1 MNIIENIK
9 MAFSSIASQKTR
21 ALLTTLGIIIGV
33 AAVIIVVAIGQGA
46 EQKLKAQI
54 IGVENIRQIYFEPS
68 ELDYEENPSVWYG
81 AQFTERDIEAIQ
93 QLPNVQAVEASA
105 YDYRSIMAG
114 DEQYETEV
122 YGINIHYL
130 DLYGHMAAE
139 GELLKPIDFIAGTRK
154 AVLSSQLAESL
165 FPYESAVGQTIKVG
179 AYPIDIVGVLAP
191 SESILSYDFEQLL
204 MPHETWKQIFFR
216 EGFSAVSIQSETVQ
230 DVEMAVSEAIF
241 TLNENHETIDAYQS
255 HDASQ
260 FIEADTSITQMLTL
274 IIGGIAGISLLVGGI
289 GVMNIMLVSVTERTR
304 EIGIRKSMGATR
316 GQILF
321 QFLIESIVL
330 TVLGGLIG
338 ILLGALM
345 VYLIGNGFE
354 LEVNL
359 SLTVILIAALFS
371 LAVGIVFGLLPANKA
386 AKLDPV
392 DSLRYE

>member
-1 MNIIENIK
+1 

-54 IGVENIRQIYFEPS
+54 IGIENIRQIYFEPS
-68 ELDYEENPSVWYG
+68 EQDYIENPSVLQG
-81 AQFTERDIEAIQ
+81 VQFSEQDIEEIQ
-93 QLPNVQAVEASA
+93 QLENVQAVEASA
-105 YDYRSIMAG
+105 FDYRSIMANG
-114 DEQYETEV
+114 EEYETEV
-122 YGINIHYL
+122 YGINMHYL
-130 DLYGHMAAE
+130 DLYGHVASE

-165 FPYESAVGQTIKVG
+165 FPYESAVGQSIKVG
-179 AYPIDIVGVLAP
+179 AYPIDIIGVLAP
-191 SESILSYDFEQLL
+191 SESIISYDFEQIL

-216 EGFSAVSIQSETVQ
+216 EGFSAVSIRSETVQ
-230 DVEMAVSEAIF
+230 DVEVAVSDAVY
-241 TLNENHETIDAYQS
+241 TLNTNHETLDAYQS

-260 FIEADTSITQMLTL
+260 YIEADTSITQMLTL

-330 TVLGGLIG
+330 TVLGGVIG

-345 VYLIGNGFE
+345 VYLIGSGFE
-354 LEVNL
+354 LEVSL
-359 SLTVILIAALFS
+359 SLPVIAIAALFS
-371 LAVGIVFGLLPANKA
+371 LVVGIIFGLLPANKA